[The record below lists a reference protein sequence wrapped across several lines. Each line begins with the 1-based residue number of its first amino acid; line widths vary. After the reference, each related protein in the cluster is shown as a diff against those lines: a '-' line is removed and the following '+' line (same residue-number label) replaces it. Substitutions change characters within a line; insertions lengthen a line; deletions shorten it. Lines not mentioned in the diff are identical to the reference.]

1 MIICKK
7 KKLMTTFTHSKND
20 NSIHIVTVLNSVISV
35 SVFTY

>member
-7 KKLMTTFTHSKND
+7 KLMKTFTHSKND